1 MNERQKLLLYNEIV
15 LYEYVIDQ
23 DLVDDNYIEIMCN
36 EVLRTYMEMD
46 LLEKKE
52 LELEQE
58 SKA

>member
-15 LYEYVIDQ
+15 LYEYVIDE
-23 DLVDDNYIEIMCN
+23 DFVDDDYIEIMSN

-52 LELEQE
+52 QELEQE

>member
-15 LYEYVIDQ
+15 LYEYVIDE
-23 DLVDDNYIEIMCN
+23 DFVDDDYIEIMCN

-52 LELEQE
+52 QELEQE

>member
-15 LYEYVIDQ
+15 LYEYVIDE
-23 DLVDDNYIEIMCN
+23 DFVDDDYIEIMCK

-52 LELEQE
+52 QELEQE